1 MRHIL
6 EFSNFERS
14 NLENDSLGWGEQI
27 KASIKKKLV
36 GKKFK
41 DLILVGVEIK
51 DPVSE
56 YSHEDFGKGIIQLK
70 FKKETQSELDQLM
83 SDLSDVGLAPE
94 KIQEITYNISAVIN
108 DRNEYNDGDN
118 YDIYWKIFP
127 TESNQSDS
135 NFLKIGIDQVYDD
148 SYDMSYGV
156 GDQIAK
162 LIEKQISK

>member
-56 YSHEDFGKGIIQLK
+56 YGNEDFGKGIIQLK
-70 FKKETQSELDQLM
+70 FEKETQSELDQLM
-83 SDLSDVGLAPE
+83 LDLSDVGLAPE

-108 DRNEYNDGDN
+108 DGND

-127 TESNQSDS
+127 TESSQIDSD
-135 NFLKIGIDQVYDD
+135 FLKIGIDQAYDD